1 MPLTYSVFLARNGLR
16 EGGFLGVISDIHR
29 VRTNPEV
36 RIAGRGRAVHPAK
49 TYKFGPKYGIS
60 NAQKMV
66 LLKIIYISF
75 STGDKISERFFF
87 AARIHFF
94 LPKINMN

>member
-1 MPLTYSVFLARNGLR
+1 MRTVAI
-16 EGGFLGVISDIHR
+16 LGVISDIHR

-66 LLKIIYISF
+66 LLKIIY
-75 STGDKISERFFF
+75 
-87 AARIHFF
+87 
-94 LPKINMN
+94 L